1 MGRLSFQDEIA
12 RNRRS
17 SLLLAVLVSVILFIL
32 VYVYVFVYL
41 LAPEYIVVSLPLSV
55 FLIGL
60 YAFSSYRY
68 GDSVVRARGGDGCE
82 RGGQQLLLR
91 GPEPEPS

>member
-32 VYVYVFVYL
+32 VYVFVYL

-68 GDSVVRARGGDGCE
+68 GDSVVRARG
-82 RGGQQLLLR
+82 RWM
-91 GPEPEPS
+91 

>member
-32 VYVYVFVYL
+32 VYVFVYL